1 MADVVGA
8 PGRETLAKHL
18 PLIREQHHVDV
29 VIANGENAAGGFGLT
44 GQTAEEMFAAG
55 VDFLTSGNHI
65 WDKREFRSELD
76 ETDRIIRPANYPP
89 GSPGRG
95 SGIVEA
101 DGIKV
106 GILNVMGRVFM
117 PAVDDPFRVAR
128 EMVEMLRE
136 QTPVVVVDVHAEATS
151 EKMAMGRFL
160 DGSVSFVYGSHTHV
174 QTADEQ
180 IFSGGTAYITDVG
193 MTGPTDGVI
202 GMETSGVLQRFTQA
216 YGERFSVQKTGPRQ
230 FCAALAT
237 VEVAT
242 GRAVDVK
249 RINLRGLA

>member
-1 MADVVGA
+1 
-8 PGRETLAKHL
+8 LSKHL

-44 GQTAEEMFAAG
+44 GQTADEMFAAG
-55 VDFLTSGNHI
+55 VDFITSGNHI
-65 WDKREFRSELD
+65 WDKREFRGALD

-95 SGIVEA
+95 SGIIEIEGVT
-101 DGIKV
+101 V
-106 GILNVMGRVFM
+106 GVVNVMGRVFM
-117 PAVDDPFRVAR
+117 PTVDDPFRAAR
-128 EMVEMLRE
+128 EMVDMLRE
-136 QTPVVVVDVHAEATS
+136 QTKVVVVDVHAEATS
-151 EKMAMGRFL
+151 EKMALARFL

-180 IFSGGTAYITDVG
+180 ILSGGTAYITDVG
-193 MTGPTDGVI
+193 MTGPSDGVI
-202 GMETSGVLQRFTQA
+202 GMETAGVLQRFTQA

-230 FCAALAT
+230 FCAVLAT
-237 VEVAT
+237 VEVAS
-242 GRAVDVK
+242 GRALDVK

>member
-1 MADVVGA
+1 VVGS

-18 PLIREQHHVDV
+18 PLVREQHHVDV

-44 GQTAEEMFAAG
+44 AQTADEMFAAG

-65 WDKREFRSELD
+65 WDKREFRGALD

-95 SGIVEA
+95 SGVIEA
-101 DGIKV
+101 GGVRV
-106 GILNVMGRVFM
+106 GVLNLMGRVFM

-128 EMVEMLRE
+128 EMVDMLRE
-136 QTPVVVVDVHAEATS
+136 QTRVVVVDMHAEATS

-180 IFSGGTAYITDVG
+180 ILGGGTAYITDVG
-193 MTGPTDGVI
+193 MTGPSDGVI
-202 GMETSGVLQRFTQA
+202 GMETASVLQRFTQA

-230 FCAALAT
+230 FCAVLAT
-237 VEVAT
+237 VEVAS
-242 GRAVDVK
+242 GRALDVK

>member
-1 MADVVGA
+1 VVGS

-44 GQTAEEMFAAG
+44 GQTADEMFAAG
-55 VDFLTSGNHI
+55 VDFITSGNHI
-65 WDKREFRSELD
+65 WDKREFRGALD

-95 SGIVEA
+95 SGIIELEGVT
-101 DGIKV
+101 V
-106 GILNVMGRVFM
+106 GVLNVMGRVFM
-117 PAVDDPFRVAR
+117 PTVDDPFRVAR
-128 EMVEMLRE
+128 ELVDMLRM
-136 QTPVVVVDVHAEATS
+136 QTMVVVVDVHAEATS
-151 EKMAMGRFL
+151 EKMALARFL

-180 IFSGGTAYITDVG
+180 ILDGGTAYITDVG
-193 MTGPTDGVI
+193 MTGPSDGVI
-202 GMETSGVLQRFTQA
+202 GMETAGVLQRFTQA

-230 FCAALAT
+230 FCAVLAT
-237 VEVAT
+237 VEIAS
-242 GRAVDVK
+242 GRALDVK

>member
-1 MADVVGA
+1 VGS

-18 PLIREQHHVDV
+18 PLIREQHHVDL

-44 GQTAEEMFAAG
+44 QQTADEMFAGG

-65 WDKREFRSELD
+65 WDKREFREALD

-95 SGIVEA
+95 SGIVDA
-101 DGIKV
+101 GGV
-106 GILNVMGRVFM
+106 PVAILNVMGRVFM

-128 EMVEMLRE
+128 EMVDRLRE
-136 QTPVVVVDVHAEATS
+136 QTRVVVVDMHAEATS

-193 MTGPTDGVI
+193 MTGPSEGVI
-202 GMETSGVLQRFTQA
+202 GMETAGVLQRFTHA
-216 YGERFSVQKTGPRQ
+216 YGERFAVQKTGTRQ
-230 FCAALAT
+230 FCGALAT
-237 VEVAT
+237 VDVAS
-242 GRAVDVK
+242 GRAIDVK

>member
-1 MADVVGA
+1 
-8 PGRETLAKHL
+8 LSKHL

-44 GQTAEEMFAAG
+44 GQTADEMFAAG
-55 VDFLTSGNHI
+55 VDFITSGNHI
-65 WDKREFRSELD
+65 WDKREFRGALD

-95 SGIVEA
+95 SGIVEV
-101 DGIKV
+101 DGVMV
-106 GILNVMGRVFM
+106 GVLNVMGRVFM
-117 PAVDDPFRVAR
+117 PTVDDPFRVAR
-128 EMVEMLRE
+128 EMVDMLRE
-136 QTPVVVVDVHAEATS
+136 QTMVVVVDVHAEATS
-151 EKMAMGRFL
+151 EKMALARFL

-180 IFSGGTAYITDVG
+180 ILSGGTAYITDVG
-193 MTGPTDGVI
+193 MTGPSDGVI
-202 GMETSGVLQRFTQA
+202 GMETAGVLQRFTQA

-230 FCAALAT
+230 FCAVLAT
-237 VEVAT
+237 VEVAS
-242 GRAVDVK
+242 GRALDVK